1 MEKGRMRP
9 MRRMKRKSKKPRRRL
24 PLGQSRFWFDA
35 AALAAALCMLGIA
48 ALHWAGDVVT
58 DGASALGEPV
68 SPSLL
73 IDRQGKQLGV
83 LASPRHGY
91 RGGELER
98 RLPPLLKEAFVATED
113 KRFYSHGGIDFR
125 ALLRAAAANVSS
137 GRIVEGGSSITQQLA
152 RTAYLSNE
160 KSLLRKALEMAAALS
175 LERRYSKEELL
186 RQYLSRVYMGKQ
198 LYGVKAAAE
207 RYFGVSRLDSLE
219 LWQIATLAA
228 IPKGPALFNPIDHPE
243 RSKERRQV
251 VLRLMLE
258 QGYITQRQME
268 AAGAVDYKA
277 PAAPQKTAS
286 ASLAEAVFREAE
298 ERASLT
304 EEELLGGG
312 YTIAI
317 GLDAGLQGGLE
328 NLSSLDA
335 GLPKSSSGRPVQAA
349 AVVLDNGTAEIIAF
363 AGGSGGASGGFNRA
377 FARRQPGSA
386 FKPISVYGPALE
398 TGLYSPESMLEDR
411 QASYGSY
418 APRNPG
424 GVYRGSVPMRQAVQ
438 NSINAPAVWLL
449 QQIGLKASMKFA
461 SGLGIRLGKED
472 RNLAI
477 ALGGLS
483 TGVTPVEM
491 AQAYRAFAAGGSFE
505 EAHLIRSITDRHGK
519 IVYAF
524 QPAGKRAMSAAT
536 AAAMTSML
544 QEAARD
550 GTGRKAGLG
559 PGVAGKT
566 GTTQLEGGPP
576 GASRDAWFVG
586 YTARYTASVWMG
598 LDKAGEEHMAAS
610 GVDAARLFAAIA
622 RVADGRPAA
631 GR

>member
-1 MEKGRMRP
+1 
-9 MRRMKRKSKKPRRRL
+9 MRRMKGDLKKLWSRL

-58 DGASALGEPV
+58 DGARALGEPV
-68 SPSLL
+68 APSLL

-83 LASPRHGY
+83 LTSPQYGY

-98 RLPPLLKEAFVATED
+98 QLPSLLKEAFVATED
-113 KRFYSHGGIDFR
+113 KRFYSHGGVDFR

-186 RQYLSRVYMGKQ
+186 RQYLGRVYMGKQ

-207 RYFGVSRLDSLE
+207 RYFGVSRLESLE

-228 IPKGPALFNPIDHPE
+228 MPKGPALYNPIDYPE

-251 VLRLMLE
+251 VLRLMRE

-268 AAGAVDYKA
+268 AAGAVDYTA
-277 PAAPQKTAS
+277 PAAPKKTAS
-286 ASLAEAVFREAE
+286 ASLAEVVFREAE

-312 YTIAI
+312 YTVAI
-317 GLDAGLQGGLE
+317 GLDAGLQAGLE

-335 GLPKSSSGRPVQAA
+335 GFPKSSFGRPVQAA
-349 AVVLDNGTAEIIAF
+349 AVVLDNGTAEIMAF
-363 AGGSGGASGGFNRA
+363 AGGSGATPGGFNRA

-398 TGLYSPESMLEDR
+398 TGLYAPDSMLEDR
-411 QASYGSY
+411 KARYGSY

-424 GVYRGSVPMRQAVQ
+424 GVYRGSISMRQAVQ
-438 NSINAPAVWLL
+438 NSVNAPAVWLL
-449 QQIGLKASMKFA
+449 QQIGLNASVNFA
-461 SGLGIRLGKED
+461 SGLGIRLRKED
-472 RNLAI
+472 RHLAI

-483 TGVTPVEM
+483 SGVTPVEM

-505 EAHLIRSITDRHGK
+505 EAHLIRSIADRHGN

-524 QPAGKRAMSAAT
+524 QPAGKRAMSAQT

-544 QEAARD
+544 QGAAQE

-576 GASRDAWFVG
+576 GSSRDAWFVG

-622 RVADGRPAA
+622 RVVDGPPAA

>member
-1 MEKGRMRP
+1 MEKGRTSP
-9 MRRMKRKSKKPRRRL
+9 MRRMKGNIKKPWSRL
-24 PLGQSRFWFDA
+24 PLWQSRFWFDA
-35 AALAAALCMLGIA
+35 AAVAAALCMLGIA
-48 ALHWAGDVVT
+48 ALHWAGDAVT
-58 DGASALGEPV
+58 DGARALGEPV
-68 SPSLL
+68 APSLL

-83 LASPRHGY
+83 LTSPQYGY

-98 RLPPLLKEAFVATED
+98 QLPHLLKEAFVATED

-175 LERRYSKEELL
+175 LERRYSKDELL

-207 RYFGVSRLDSLE
+207 RYFGESRLERLE

-228 IPKGPALFNPIDHPE
+228 IPKGPALYNPIDHPE

-251 VLRLMLE
+251 VLRLMRE

-268 AAGAVDYKA
+268 MAGAVDYKA
-277 PAAPQKTAS
+277 PAAPKKPAS
-286 ASLAEAVFREAE
+286 ASLAEAVIREAG
-298 ERASLT
+298 ERASLS

-312 YTIAI
+312 YTVAV
-317 GLDAGLQGGLE
+317 GLDAGLQADIEKKLAR
-328 NLSSLDA
+328 DA
-335 GLPKSSSGRPVQAA
+335 DLPKSSLGKPVQAA
-349 AVVLDNGTAEIIAF
+349 AVVLDNGTAEIMAF
-363 AGGSGGASGGFNRA
+363 AGGSSGASGGFNRA

-411 QASYGSY
+411 KASYGGY
-418 APRNPG
+418 APTNPG

-438 NSINAPAVWLL
+438 NSINSPAVWLL
-449 QQIGLKASMKFA
+449 QQIGLQASVKFA

-472 RNLAI
+472 RHLAI

-483 TGVTPVEM
+483 SGVTPVEM
-491 AQAYRAFAAGGSFE
+491 AQAYRAFAAGGSYE
-505 EAHLIRSITDRHGK
+505 EAHLIRSITDRHGR

-524 QPAGKRAMSAAT
+524 QPAGKRAMSAET

-544 QEAARD
+544 QGAARD

-559 PGVAGKT
+559 REVAGKT

-576 GASRDAWFVG
+576 GSSRDAWFVG

-598 LDKAGEEHMAAS
+598 LDRAGAEYMTAS
-610 GVDAARLFAAIA
+610 GADAARLFAVIA
-622 RVADGRPAA
+622 RAVDSRPVA